1 MIESF
6 SAEGITIVMSTHNL
20 GQARRLAHDVAFLH
34 RGRLIEHGPAETFF
48 EGPKAPEARAFPGGR
63 SDLVRAIWRKQL
75 TTNRRTL
82 LLGSVTG
89 LASGIAML
97 VALPLATP
105 AQAQD
110 FITVASTTSTE
121 NSGLFGHILPLF
133 QEETGIEV
141 RVVAQGTGQALETGR
156 RGDADVVF
164 VHARALEETF
174 VADGFGVQRFDVMY
188 NDFVIVG
195 PGADPAGLEGADDAA
210 SAMAAIAEAEA
221 PFASRGDDSGTH
233 VAEMNLWEAAGVAPE
248 GQWYLSTGSGMG
260 ATLNTAAQV
269 PAYALTDRGTW
280 LFLRQSR
287 PARNRLR
294 GRSGAIQSLWHHS
307 RQSRA
312 PSAHQGR
319 AGTGLHRL
327 GDLAGRAGGNRE
339 LYSCG

>member
-1 MIESF
+1 M
-6 SAEGITIVMSTHNL
+6 
-20 GQARRLAHDVAFLH
+20 
-34 RGRLIEHGPAETFF
+34 
-48 EGPKAPEARAFPGGR
+48 
-63 SDLVRAIWRKQL
+63 
-75 TTNRRTL
+75 TTNRRNL

-164 VHARALEETF
+164 VHARELEEAF
-174 VADGFGVQRFDVMY
+174 VAEGYGVERFDVMY

-195 PGADPAGLEGADDAA
+195 PGEDPAGLAGADDAA
-210 SAMAAIAEAEA
+210 SAMAAIAEAGA

-280 LFLRQSR
+280 LSFANRGPLEIVFEGDPVLFNPYGIILVNPERHPHVKAEQGQAFIDWVIS
-287 PARNRLR
+287 PA
-294 GRSGAIQSLWHHS
+294 GQEAIASFTVAGEQLFF
-307 RQSRA
+307 
-312 PSAHQGR
+312 PSA
-319 AGTGLHRL
+319 
-327 GDLAGRAGGNRE
+327 E
-339 LYSCG
+339 